1 MAELSSKSLQLQ
13 IWINR
18 LRAGDDSARGEL
30 INSACERLRLITRK
44 MLRRYPR
51 VKRWEQTDDV
61 LQNASL
67 RLYRALEQVAPESVR
82 GFLRLASL
90 NIRRELLDLV
100 KHHYGPQGQGAN
112 YATKA
117 DRSDDET
124 RSGEAPDAAALTHEP
139 GRLAAWTEFHQA
151 VEALPDEEREVFDLL
166 WYQGL
171 PQAEAAALLGV
182 SDRTV
187 KRRWQ
192 SARLHLVDALHG
204 QLPPEE

>member
-1 MAELSSKSLQLQ
+1 MPELSSKSLLLQ
-13 IWINR
+13 TWIDR
-18 LRAGDDSARGEL
+18 LRGGDDSARAEL
-30 INSACERLRLITRK
+30 VNSACERLRLITRK

-67 RLYRALEQVAPESVR
+67 RLYRTLEQVAPESVR
-82 GFLRLASL
+82 DFLRLASL

-117 DRSDDET
+117 EQANSDT
-124 RSGEAPDAAALTHEP
+124 RSGEGPEAAALTHEP
-139 GRLAAWTEFHQA
+139 FRLMAWTEFHHA
-151 VEALPDEEREVFDLL
+151 VETLPDEEREVFDLL

-192 SARLHLVDALHG
+192 AARLHLVDALHG
-204 QLPPEE
+204 QLPPED